1 MKLAII
7 GSYGHVDVVLSG
19 LVQAEGVEL
28 AAVARWGDGDG
39 LGFVGQSPATDVP
52 VFDDFRRMLDEVRP
66 DVAAVFTPFASLAAA
81 ATAAAEAGCHVF
93 MEKPLALT
101 SADLAALRAAVARA
115 GVRLAACFAMRGEP
129 PFLTIRRAVAEGRIG
144 AILHASAQKSYP
156 FDRRDGFYRT
166 RESYGGTIPWIG
178 IHAIDFIHFCTGQ
191 DYRRVAAMAANLANP
206 SHPGMED
213 QGALIAELSGGGTAV
228 VRFDYLRPWGRA
240 DRPWGDDRLRLAG
253 TAGILET
260 RDGAVT
266 LTTPDAA
273 EDLPLEEAVN
283 IFADFAAAL
292 AGGDEP
298 MIGTDESF
306 RMTEVALAAR
316 DAQDTGRVIEV

>member
-19 LVQAEGVEL
+19 LEHAPDVEL
-28 AAVARWGDGDG
+28 AGVARWGGPDG
-39 LGFVGQSPATDVP
+39 LGFVGIGPAANVP
-52 VFDDFRRMLDEVRP
+52 VFDDFRKMLEEVRP
-66 DVAAVFTPFASLAAA
+66 DVAAVFTPFAMLAET

-93 MEKPLALT
+93 MEKPVALT
-101 SADLAALRAAVARA
+101 RADLAALRAAVDRA
-115 GVRLAACFAMRGEP
+115 GVRLAACLAMRGEA
-129 PFLTIRRAVAEGRIG
+129 PFLTIRRAVADGRIG
-144 AILHASAQKSYP
+144 TVLHAAAQKSYP
-156 FDRRDGFYRT
+156 FNRRDAFYRT

-178 IHAIDFIHFCTGQ
+178 IHALDFIHFCTGQ
-191 DYRRVAAMAANLANP
+191 DYRRVAAMADNLAHP

-240 DRPWGDDRLRLAG
+240 ERPWGDDRLRLAG
-253 TAGILET
+253 TGGIIET

-273 EDLPLEEAVN
+273 ESLPLEKPVN
-283 IFADFAAAL
+283 VFADFAAAL
-292 AGGDEP
+292 AGGAEP

-316 DAQDTGRVIEV
+316 DAQDSGKVIEV